1 MHRDALRPLGP
12 DVEMQ
17 RAGCLAAANI
27 YAALAKEGLP
37 KERIIFS
44 DVAKKGPYISR
55 GCLADVFLDTP
66 MCNGHTTGTDILW
79 AGVPIV
85 TLPGAHRMRMSLH
98 TAHSLAPW
106 RDPEGPGRSA
116 TAC

>member
-1 MHRDALRPLGP
+1 M
-12 DVEMQ
+12 
-17 RAGCLAAANI
+17 
-27 YAALAKEGLP
+27 
-37 KERIIFS
+37 
-44 DVAKKGPYISR
+44 
-55 GCLADVFLDTP
+55 LDSLHY
-66 MCNGHTTGTDILW
+66 NAHTTATDALW

-98 TAHSLAPW
+98 TAHSLAPR